1 MFTVCPNCHRQFR
14 IYAEHLAAAAGQV
27 RCGFCHQQFNAI
39 ERLHDKPLATEQAV
53 ELLDQA
59 PESLQEPQFDIA
71 DVADVEQ
78 DAIVDTVINKHDD
91 DVDIELKRAI
101 DEIGVQQQADVP
113 VQENQQAPPAI
124 DVPAETLLTG
134 AESERVKQTEYTFQ
148 DEQELLE
155 QPANRSWLMPA
166 FWSLSSIVAL
176 LVIVSQLA
184 WFNRDRLLL
193 EYPQLRPY
201 VKNLCQRYDCSVIR
215 QRDTRAIKLVNR
227 DVRLHPG
234 YQDTLLVNA
243 TMKNELS
250 IRQPYPSVQLTLF
263 DTAGSL
269 LGYREFAPGDYL
281 DGSID
286 IDQGMPVDA
295 PVHFVLEV
303 SGSSAEAVSFEFRF
317 L

>member
-124 DVPAETLLTG
+124 DVPAEPLLTG
-134 AESERVKQTEYTFQ
+134 AEPERVKQTEYTFQ

-155 QPANRSWLMPA
+155 QPPFSRPA
-166 FWSLSSIVAL
+166 
-176 LVIVSQLA
+176 
-184 WFNRDRLLL
+184 
-193 EYPQLRPY
+193 
-201 VKNLCQRYDCSVIR
+201 
-215 QRDTRAIKLVNR
+215 
-227 DVRLHPG
+227 
-234 YQDTLLVNA
+234 
-243 TMKNELS
+243 
-250 IRQPYPSVQLTLF
+250 
-263 DTAGSL
+263 
-269 LGYREFAPGDYL
+269 
-281 DGSID
+281 
-286 IDQGMPVDA
+286 
-295 PVHFVLEV
+295 
-303 SGSSAEAVSFEFRF
+303 SFHC
-317 L
+317 